1 MMRIGMM
8 MNMKINKIQ
17 NMKKIGKYCNVIA
30 YMTVAAMTALSCVK
44 VESEDTSES
53 EPMNKVYTAEMVFD
67 GTLTTFDT
75 DTRAASASWQDGD
88 IVYLQFAAGEEFVEG
103 KAFYDSSL
111 SKWNLEFYEE
121 LVVGEE
127 MTCQAY
133 YFENAIE
140 VAYNDI
146 TLDENSIV
154 YRDDQGA
161 YYYDGQTLTVNAQL
175 SPITGR
181 IRFEG
186 EPGAEYNFYGVSKY
200 TGYSFKTNTFT
211 TETKEF
217 TGSLS
222 ESGSSPYYYV
232 FFSEE
237 RPRDIYVFDK
247 EGNTRFARKC
257 GSNVLAH
264 GKSGYITLPT
274 LDSHNGW
281 AADEI
286 VKTYTVGDVSFNMIL
301 VTNGTFMMGSDAAW
315 ADSYQS
321 PVHKVTLTK
330 DYRMGET
337 EVTHELWAEVMGE
350 TVTDGAEQ
358 IPETNIYYS
367 QCQSFVE
374 YLNALTGGSFR
385 MPTEAEWEFAARGG
399 HISKG
404 YRYSG
409 SDVIDDVAWYSENA
423 DGKYKV
429 KQKLPNE
436 LGLYD
441 MSGNVWEY
449 TSDYYASY
457 SNQDAV
463 DPTGPANGS
472 YRVSRGGCSNYDA
485 GGCTCTY
492 RKSFDPYAYDFYF
505 GFRLASQLSQN

>member
-1 MMRIGMM
+1 
-8 MNMKINKIQ
+8 
-17 NMKKIGKYCNVIA
+17 MKKIGKYCNVIVCMMVA
-30 YMTVAAMTALSCVK
+30 TVFFWSCSK
-44 VESEDTSES
+44 VESEEKP
-53 EPMNKVYTAEMVFD
+53 EPEQTDKVYTAEMVFD

-88 IVYLQFAAGEEFVEG
+88 IVYLQFAVAEGVVEG

-111 SKWNLEFYEE
+111 SKWNLEFYDE
-121 LVVGEE
+121 LVTGEE

-140 VAYNDI
+140 VTYNDI

-200 TGYSFKTNTFT
+200 TGYSLKTNTFT

-222 ESGSSPYYYV
+222 ESGSSPYFYL

-247 EGNTRFARKC
+247 EANTRFARKC
-257 GSNVLAH
+257 SNNVLAY
-264 GKSGYITLPT
+264 GKSGYMTLPT

-301 VTNGTFMMGSDAAW
+301 VTNGTFMMGNNAEWAWSDE
-315 ADSYQS
+315 S
-321 PVHKVTLTK
+321 PVHRVTLTK

-337 EVTHELWAEVMGE
+337 EVTKELWAAVMSGTGSMDKKPLTEVSY
-350 TVTDGAEQ
+350 
-358 IPETNIYYS
+358 N
-367 QCQSFVE
+367 QCENFV
-374 YLNALTGGSFR
+374 YQLKALTGGSFR
-385 MPTEAEWEFAARGG
+385 IPTEAQWEYAARGG

-409 SDVIDDVAWYSENA
+409 SNTIDDVAWYSSNSNNSTHM
-423 DGKYKV
+423 V
-429 KQKLPNE
+429 KQKQPNE

-441 MSGNVWEY
+441 MSGNVSEY
-449 TSDYYASY
+449 CSDFYSAYSSEAVIDPIGPSRPTIPYRVIRGMSY
-457 SNQDAV
+457 STSVEACHI
-463 DPTGPANGS
+463 TRRS
-472 YRVSRGGCSNYDA
+472 YGNDGKQNDNDGYKHESL
-485 GGCTCTY
+485 
-492 RKSFDPYAYDFYF
+492 
-505 GFRLASQLSQN
+505 GFRLASEL

>member
-1 MMRIGMM
+1 
-8 MNMKINKIQ
+8 MKINIIL
-17 NMKKIGKYCNVIA
+17 NMKKIGKYCNVIVCMMVA
-30 YMTVAAMTALSCVK
+30 TVFVWSCSK
-44 VESEDTSES
+44 VESEEKP
-53 EPMNKVYTAEMVFD
+53 EPEQTDKVYTAEMVFD

-88 IVYLQFAAGEEFVEG
+88 IVYLQFAVAEGVVEG

-111 SKWNLEFYEE
+111 SKWNLEFYDE
-121 LVVGEE
+121 LVTGEE

-140 VAYNDI
+140 VTYNDI

-200 TGYSFKTNTFT
+200 TGYSLKTNTFT

-222 ESGSSPYYYV
+222 ESGSSPYFYV

-247 EGNTRFARKC
+247 EANTRFARKC
-257 GSNVLAH
+257 SNNVLAY
-264 GKSGYITLPT
+264 GKSGYMTLPT

-301 VTNGTFMMGSDAAW
+301 VTNGTFMMGSD
-315 ADSYQS
+315 YGTTYEK

-330 DYRMGET
+330 DFYIGET
-337 EVTHELWAEVMGE
+337 EVTESLYAAVTRTTIEEKIGEL
-350 TVTDGAEQ
+350 
-358 IPETNIYYS
+358 PYS
-367 QCQSFVE
+367 GSTPSSLFWDNL
-374 YLNALTGGSFR
+374 YFFTGTYFNL
-385 MPTEAEWEFAARGG
+385 PTEAEWEFVAKGG
-399 HISKG
+399 LQSEG
-404 YRYSG
+404 YIFSG
-409 SDVIDDVAWYSENA
+409 SDASDDVAWFNFNSDSVLHE
-423 DGKYKV
+423 V
-429 KQKLPNE
+429 KQKQPNE

-441 MSGNVWEY
+441 MSGNVWEIVRDY
-449 TSDYYASY
+449 YDYYPTVEHQFDPFVETCSDYI
-457 SNQDAV
+457 NWGHV
-463 DPTGPANGS
+463 L
-472 YRVSRGGCSNYDA
+472 RGGSVFEDA
-485 GGCTCTY
+485 TSCTY
-492 RKSFDPYAYDFYF
+492 RTNQRNNSAPE
-505 GFRLASQLSQN
+505 GFRLLTYL